1 MHYYNPENKAPQ
13 RWAAL
18 AVVAYLLV
26 LLLLMIFISF
36 STSEEDPL
44 TEGILVQFGE
54 TDFGQGEDE
63 LVATDVAAT
72 PPPPQTQDAEE
83 QILTDERSDI
93 DIEQPEVKTP
103 EKQQTPQIEQ
113 PVQQRDTVIVEERV
127 VNKQALFP
135 GRSTQSTSTSQ
146 GDGEESGNQ
155 GAANGGAEGGA
166 VGGGEDGDLPVAVLK
181 DRSVVGVLP
190 KPAYRANVSGRVI
203 IDITVDDSG
212 RVKSATY
219 RAQGS
224 TTNNS
229 QLVSAAQEAALK
241 ARFTPSDNFI
251 QGGTITYV
259 FKMN

>member
-18 AVVAYLLV
+18 AVVIYLLV
-26 LLLLMIFISF
+26 LLLLMIFIRF
-36 STSEEDPL
+36 TTFEEDPL
-44 TEGILVQFGE
+44 SQGILVQFGE
-54 TDFGQGEDE
+54 TDFGEGEQE
-63 LVATDVAAT
+63 LIATDVAAT
-72 PPPPQTQDAEE
+72 PPPPQRQEAEE
-83 QILTDERSDI
+83 QLLTDEREEVAL
-93 DIEQPEVKTP
+93 EQQEVKAP
-103 EKQQTPQIEQ
+103 EKQETEQTEQ
-113 PVQQRDTVIVEERV
+113 PIKQRDTVIVEERV

-135 GRSTQSTSTSQ
+135 GRSSESTSTSQ
-146 GDGEESGNQ
+146 GESSDVGNQ
-155 GAANGGAEGGA
+155 GAPSGGAEGA
-166 VGGGEDGDLPVAVLK
+166 ATGGGEDGDMPVAVLK

-190 KPAYRANVSGRVI
+190 KPAYQANVSGRVV